1 MRQWKAREPAMASNR
16 RGLQNSPMER
26 IEESSERALRALS
39 ISIITKT
46 ERDRVEAFYLPHM
59 K

>member
-1 MRQWKAREPAMASNR
+1 MASNR